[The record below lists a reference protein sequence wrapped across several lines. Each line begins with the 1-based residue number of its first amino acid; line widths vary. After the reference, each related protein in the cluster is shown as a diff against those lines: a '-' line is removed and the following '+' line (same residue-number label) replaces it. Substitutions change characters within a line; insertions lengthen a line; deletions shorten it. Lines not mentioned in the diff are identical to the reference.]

1 MSQSPHDA
9 APKGNGRRPAA
20 ATGAKEKAPLSAAGV
35 AEYLRAH
42 PDFLCKHSELLDV
55 LTPPGRNNGDGVADL
70 QQFMVEKLRRDL
82 AEVAAA
88 RDALVVTGR
97 CNLSAQ
103 ARVHKATLALLKA
116 RSFEHFIETLTT
128 DLAVIL
134 DLDVVVV
141 GVEQPPSGT
150 APPAFAGVVPL
161 GPRMVDH
168 LIGPGQGIAL
178 RDNIAGDP
186 RVFGPGAGLVH
197 SEALI
202 RLSFGGSTPA
212 ALLAFGSRDGE
223 HFQPGQG
230 TELLNFLARVVE
242 TSIRGWLNLPE

>member
-1 MSQSPHDA
+1 MSQTPHDA
-9 APKGNGRRPAA
+9 APKRNSRRPAA
-20 ATGAKEKAPLSAAGV
+20 AAGGEAAPLSAAQV
-35 AEYLRAH
+35 AAYLREH
-42 PDFLCKHSELLDV
+42 PDFLCQNPELLDA
-55 LTPPGRNNGDGVADL
+55 LTPPGRDNGNGVADL
-70 QQFMVEKLRRDL
+70 QQFMLERLRRDL
-82 AEVAAA
+82 AEVTAA

-103 ARVHKATLALLKA
+103 ARVHKATLALLRA

-141 GVEQPPSGT
+141 GVEQPADGT
-150 APPAFAGVVPL
+150 APAPAAGVVPL
-161 GPRMVDH
+161 GPRMVDRF
-168 LIGPGQGIAL
+168 IGPGQSIAL
-178 RDNIAGDP
+178 RDKVCGDP
-186 RVFGPGAGLVH
+186 AIFGAGAGLVR

-202 RLSFGGSTPA
+202 RLSFGRTTPS
-212 ALLAFGSRDGE
+212 ALLAFGARQED

-230 TELLNFLARVVE
+230 TELLTFMARVVE

>member
-1 MSQSPHDA
+1 MSQTPHDA

-20 ATGAKEKAPLSAAGV
+20 SANGAEPAPLSASRV
-35 AEYLRAH
+35 AAYLREH
-42 PDFLCKHSELLDV
+42 PDFLCRNPDLLDE
-55 LTPPGRNNGDGVADL
+55 LTTPGRNNGNGVADL

-134 DLDVVVV
+134 DLDLVVV
-141 GVEQPPSGT
+141 GVEQPANGA
-150 APPAFAGVVPL
+150 APPPAAGVVPL
-161 GPRMVDH
+161 GPKMVDR
-168 LIGPGQGIAL
+168 LIGPGQSIAL
-178 RDNIAGDP
+178 RDKVCGDP
-186 RVFGPGAGLVH
+186 AIFGPGAGLVR

-202 RLSFGGSTPA
+202 RLSFGGTTPA
-212 ALLAFGSRDGE
+212 ALLAFGSRQED

-230 TELLNFLARVVE
+230 TELLNFMARVVE